1 MKVLVRFLQL
11 DNRGSNI
18 RFIEEESVNKNPRTS
33 SSISTFMLLIASCRA
48 RERPSLGAHSPAII
62 LVVAPK
68 FLANLEIQ
76 SPVVQSSNRS
86 FGGYTMKQI
95 SYWIEFTWRELTLN
109 FLIPNGLDSQLTFH
123 GLIVIVIA
131 HIFFY
136 FLTKNRR
143 EELRKIFLISD
154 PNKMAQN

>member
-11 DNRGSNI
+11 DNRGSNT
-18 RFIEEESVNKNPRTS
+18 RFIEEESVNMNPRTS
-33 SSISTFMLLIASCRA
+33 SSISTFMLLISSCRA
-48 RERPSLGAHSPAII
+48 RERPSLGAHSSAII
-62 LVVAPK
+62 LEVA
-68 FLANLEIQ
+68 LANLEIQ

-86 FGGYTMKQI
+86 FGGYTKKQI
-95 SYWIEFTWRELTLN
+95 SYWIEFTWREPTLN

-154 PNKMAQN
+154 PSKMAQN